1 MMSEI
6 VNELINLSVIFLYTT
21 SVTFFLHGVYHY
33 LKAFNINKLKNNF
46 FYKMFFFNER
56 QNKLYKNNYS
66 HNFIYDPLLSLVLWF
81 CLISYLFFPFDYFHS
96 LIYGVITLFINF
108 YLHAE
113 FNYKRSKLK
122 KNKLF
127 LFMKKKHT
135 ICHFKNDFSE
145 EKYKRYQH
153 LLKLLTKK

>member
-1 MMSEI
+1 MSEI
-6 VNELINLSVIFLYTT
+6 INELINLSMIFLYTT
-21 SVTFFLHGVYHY
+21 SVTFFFHNLYHY
-33 LKAFNINKLKNNF
+33 LKALNINKFKNNF
-46 FYKMFFFNER
+46 FYKMFFFNVIE
-56 QNKLYKNNYS
+56 NKLYKNNYS

-96 LIYGVITLFINF
+96 FVYGIITLFINF

-127 LFMKKKHT
+127 LFLKKNHNV
-135 ICHFKNDFSE
+135 CHFKSDFSK
-145 EKYKRYQH
+145 EKYKRYQY
-153 LLKLLTKK
+153 LVKLLIKK